1 MLKSPPRNLIWW
13 TVTIHLYTLDV
24 LNFQASILNCWP
36 STFNSYP
43 RTGPS
48 WQVLCANINILTL
61 ECGQKLDIR
70 FVNVWSV
77 KQMLKNMMLGF
88 HFKNTLLLFGVNIM
102 WVACSFFRVT
112 LQKTDENCSKILS
125 GEFWSAKYAIWV
137 RALTTNHSKAQITGS
152 YHFNHIVAQMWV
164 LQYDTTLLRVWFAL
178 LLVENIREDFPK
190 NTFPS
195 EHWANWP
202 TFSLLFLPRSILPGG
217 APRNQLFWQLFTF

>member
-88 HFKNTLLLFGVNIM
+88 DLKNTLLLFGVNIM

-112 LQKTDENCSKILS
+112 LQKTDEKLQQNLERGVLVC
-125 GEFWSAKYAIWV
+125 
-137 RALTTNHSKAQITGS
+137 QICYLGS
-152 YHFNHIVAQMWV
+152 STYHQSFKGSDHGFIS
-164 LQYDTTLLRVWFAL
+164 F
-178 LLVENIREDFPK
+178 
-190 NTFPS
+190 
-195 EHWANWP
+195 
-202 TFSLLFLPRSILPGG
+202 
-217 APRNQLFWQLFTF
+217 